1 VAPDGGDEP
10 DKKNLIWEGAA
21 TPRLAALRAA
31 LHPSIQLAD
40 SILGIKSKASS
51 SERPVM
57 RRF

>member
-1 VAPDGGDEP
+1 
-10 DKKNLIWEGAA
+10 LIWEGAA